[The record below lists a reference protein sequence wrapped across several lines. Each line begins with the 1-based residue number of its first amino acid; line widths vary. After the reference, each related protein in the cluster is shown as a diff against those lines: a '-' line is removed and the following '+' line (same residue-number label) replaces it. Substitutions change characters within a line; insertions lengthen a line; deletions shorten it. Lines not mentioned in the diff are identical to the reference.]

1 MLAASGRWSHRGGL
15 VAAALRYSESQSL
28 VVIVVVILLLLAV
41 GVSEVGAQSD
51 AAPASP
57 PGVLKGG
64 VLNSIFI

>member
-28 VVIVVVILLLLAV
+28 VVIVVVILLLAV

>member
-15 VAAALRYSESQSL
+15 VAAALRYGESQSL
-28 VVIVVVILLLLAV
+28 VVIVVVILLLAV

>member
-15 VAAALRYSESQSL
+15 VAAGLRYSESQSL
-28 VVIVVVILLLLAV
+28 VVIVVVVLLLAV

-51 AAPASP
+51 AAPASL